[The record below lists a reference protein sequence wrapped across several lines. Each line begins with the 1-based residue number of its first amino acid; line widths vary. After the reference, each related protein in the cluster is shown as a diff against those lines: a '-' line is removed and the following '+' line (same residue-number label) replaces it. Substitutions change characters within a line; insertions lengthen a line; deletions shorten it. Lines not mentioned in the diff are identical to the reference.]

1 MYLVLSPDHV
11 KKMIQQS
18 EDRIVTFAFGD
29 SVNGYR
35 NLVAP
40 YLIPSSIESMSLMLK
55 RIVNN
60 FGVDFFLVD
69 DAYIMQSYNAT
80 PIGKGAALKAFIAE
94 FSNTFKRLNK
104 TMIFVSEGID
114 YTVARQIRKLNIKIK
129 I

>member
-1 MYLVLSPDHV
+1 MYLILSPEHV

-18 EDRIVTFAFGD
+18 EEKVITFAFGD
-29 SVNGYR
+29 SVNEYK

-40 YLIPSSIESMSLMLK
+40 YLVPNSIEAMSLMLK
-55 RIVNN
+55 RLINS
-60 FGVDFFLVD
+60 FGSDFFLVD
-69 DAYIMQSYNAT
+69 DAYIMQSYDPT
-80 PIGKGAALKAFIAE
+80 PLGKGAALKAFVSE

-104 TMIFVSEGID
+104 TMIFVSEGVD